1 VARWPCLHRLVS
13 QSANSLPDGLPRLTV
28 ATGSRPTQNDPGES
42 VFFHPPTAEA
52 GSCGDRL
59 EVGRGK
65 PAASP
70 A

>member
-1 VARWPCLHRLVS
+1 VAPWPCRHRLVS
-13 QSANSLPDGLPRLTV
+13 QSANSLPGGLHRLTV
-28 ATGSRPTQNDPGES
+28 ESGSRPTQNDPGEAI
-42 VFFHPPTAEA
+42 FFHSTAAEA

-59 EVGRGK
+59 EVDRGY